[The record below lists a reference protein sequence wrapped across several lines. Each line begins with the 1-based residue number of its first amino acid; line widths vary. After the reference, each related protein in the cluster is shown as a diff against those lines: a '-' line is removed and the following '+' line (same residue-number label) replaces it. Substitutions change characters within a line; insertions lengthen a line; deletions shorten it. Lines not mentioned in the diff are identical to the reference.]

1 MKMLNKYHQKYQ
13 ERIQKLARGRHQNL
27 SEKGKVK
34 KAKKDI
40 DMYWVNLSKYC
51 FNIGLSMEVL
61 VKYWLSIG

>member
-34 KAKKDI
+34 RRKKI
-40 DMYWVNLSKYC
+40 LIC
-51 FNIGLSMEVL
+51 IG
-61 VKYWLSIG
+61 